1 MFQKSILNLWDSLQ
15 RPAKKKLGFHPA
27 LPLCYEHK
35 ARRSNCY
42 FILSRLL
49 WPCFSLCF
57 TLTSILVNT
66 YKPNYILSE
75 LAGPI
80 KMLRRDKSYIEVTQF
95 TNNFLGCEQPHK
107 PLNFVW
113 CLFVIEMSTRKSSFV
128 IHNLWATSC

>member
-1 MFQKSILNLWDSLQ
+1 MIQSQSLAYETHFKG
-15 RPAKKKLGFHPA
+15 PLKWIKIPPV
-27 LPLCYEHK
+27 LPLCFEHK

-49 WPCFSLCF
+49 WPCFSLSF

-95 TNNFLGCEQPHK
+95 TNIFLGCEQPHK
-107 PLNFVW
+107 PLTFVVSLFLN
-113 CLFVIEMSTRKSSFV
+113 CLLESHHLII